1 MKIGELSEKYES
13 GGAGIGTISSGWG
26 DPGGK
31 SYGTYQFSSNA
42 GSLDEFVDWLQEKG
56 YWFGAELAKHPL
68 TSAEFDAAWKWL
80 ANSDN
85 AKDFEEAQDQYVIE
99 HYYDPAIRILRN
111 IGYNIENHHEVMKQ
125 VVFSR
130 AIQYGIGN
138 IEEMWMDALDYLGY
152 PSMSYVDGKNIDRQM
167 IKAIYLGVCSSYEWN
182 QSASRQALLD
192 RFESECEDALALIPE
207 GE

>member
-68 TSAEFDAAWKWL
+68 TGAEFDAAWKWL

-85 AKDFEEAQDQYVIE
+85 AKDFEEAQDKYVLE
-99 HYYDPAIRILRN
+99 HYYDPAIAILRR

-138 IEEMWMDALDYLGY
+138 IEEMWMDALDYPGY
-152 PSMSYVDGKNIDRQM
+152 PTMSYVDGAM

-192 RFESECEDALALIPE
+192 RFQSECEDALALIPE

>member
-1 MKIGELSEKYES
+1 MNIGELSEKYES
-13 GGAGIGTISSGWG
+13 GGLGIGTISSGYG

-31 SYGTYQFSSNA
+31 SYGIYQLSSNA

-68 TSAEFDAAWKWL
+68 TGAEFDAAWKWL

-85 AKDFEEAQDQYVIE
+85 AEDFREAQDKYAIE
-99 HYYDPAIRILRN
+99 HYYDPAIAILRR

-152 PSMSYVDGKNIDRQM
+152 PTMSYVDGKNIDRQM

-182 QSASRQALLD
+182 QSASRQSLLE
-192 RFESECEDALALIPE
+192 RFASECEDALALIPE
-207 GE
+207 DE

>member
-13 GGAGIGTISSGWG
+13 SGAGIGTISSGWG

-68 TSAEFDAAWKWL
+68 TGEEFDAAWKWL

-85 AKDFEEAQDQYVIE
+85 VKDFEEAQDQYVIE
-99 HYYDPAIRILRN
+99 HYYDPSIRILRN

-130 AIQYGIGN
+130 AIQYGVGN
-138 IEEMWMDALDYLGY
+138 IEEMWLDALDYLGY
-152 PSMSYVDGKNIDRQM
+152 PSMSYVDGANIDKAM
-167 IKAIYLGVCSSYEWN
+167 IEAIYIGVCSSWEWN
-182 QSASRQALLD
+182 QSASRESLLD
-192 RFESECEDALALIPE
+192 RFQNECADALAMIDD
-207 GE
+207 

>member
-1 MKIGELSEKYES
+1 MKIGQLSEKYES
-13 GGAGIGTISSGWG
+13 GGAGIGTISDGWG

-42 GSLDEFVDWLQEKG
+42 GSLGNFVDWLQEKG
-56 YWFGAELAKHPL
+56 YWFGAELAKYPL
-68 TSAEFDAAWKWL
+68 TGDDFDAAWQWL

-85 AKDFEEAQDQYVIE
+85 AEDFERAQDEYVIE

-111 IGYNIENHHEVMKQ
+111 IGFNIENHHEVMKQ

-138 IEEMWMDALDYLGY
+138 IEEMWLDALAYLGY
-152 PSMSYVDGKNIDRQM
+152 PNMSYVDGPNMDRAM
-167 IKAIYLGVCSSYEWN
+167 IEAIYLGVCSSWEWN
-182 QSASRQALLD
+182 HSDVMDSLND
-192 RFESECEDALALIPE
+192 RFRWECEDALDMIPE
-207 GE
+207 